1 MRISEVQTAS
11 FLAVTSANKEYVIA
25 RYEAIFLEP
34 GCCANEEELTASFL
48 AVTTA
53 NAGYVIARYEAIF
66 GEAGR
71 LQWIIF
77 LCKENVP

>member
-11 FLAVTSANKEYVIA
+11 FLAVTSANV
-25 RYEAIFLEP
+25 
-34 GCCANEEELTASFL
+34 
-48 AVTTA
+48 
-53 NAGYVIARYEAIF
+53 GYVIARNEAIF